1 MGSHQDLLLRYRLTD
16 FYKMVSLKVV
26 LAFAIMSST
35 VAIFVFRPPSKE
47 CRSDRDCQTFR
58 RTSSRRQSYLL
69 PGKCNKVPDTW
80 CHIGNFFGKRNR
92 CNAGSRC
99 AECLANE
106 DCASGKEGT
115 PECSNYSCRLIP
127 EKCSGHSQC
136 PGARKCSNDGRCIL
150 NKDWCDSD
158 YDCDGDQRCSYNVCV
173 DFCRHHWQCPGSFG
187 SQKCTNDGQCIPYK
201 DWCDSDHNCPG
212 DKKCSNNVCRNSCR
226 YDRDC
231 GVSQKCSDD
240 ICWAVA

>member
-26 LAFAIMSST
+26 MGFAIMSST

-99 AECLANE
+99 AECLANQ

-127 EKCSGHSQC
+127 EKCSVHSQC
-136 PGARKCSNDGRCIL
+136 PGGQKCS
-150 NKDWCDSD
+150 
-158 YDCDGDQRCSYNVCV
+158 
-173 DFCRHHWQCPGSFG
+173 
-187 SQKCTNDGQCIPYK
+187 NDGQCIPYK
-201 DWCDSDHNCPG
+201 DWCDSDYNCPR
-212 DKKCSNNVCRNSCR
+212 DQKCSNNVCRNSCR

-231 GVSQKCSDD
+231 GVSQKCLDD
-240 ICWAVA
+240 ICWMTSA

>member
-69 PGKCNKVPDTW
+69 PGKCNKVPDGW
-80 CHIGNFFGKRNR
+80 CHIGNFFGKQNR
-92 CNAGSRC
+92 CNDGSRC
-99 AECLANE
+99 AECLVNQ
-106 DCASGKEGT
+106 DCASGKEEGT
-115 PECSNYSCRLIP
+115 PECSNYSCCLIP
-127 EKCSGHSQC
+127 EKCSVHSQC
-136 PGARKCSNDGRCIL
+136 PGARKCS
-150 NKDWCDSD
+150 
-158 YDCDGDQRCSYNVCV
+158 
-173 DFCRHHWQCPGSFG
+173 
-187 SQKCTNDGQCIPYK
+187 NDGQCIPYK
-201 DWCDSDHNCPG
+201 DWCDSDYNCPG

>member
-1 MGSHQDLLLRYRLTD
+1 
-16 FYKMVSLKVV
+16 MVSLKVV

-47 CRSDRDCQTFR
+47 CRSDRDCRTFR

-69 PGKCNKVPDTW
+69 PGKCIKVADGW

-92 CNAGSRC
+92 CNDGSRC
-99 AECLANE
+99 AECLANQ

-158 YDCDGDQRCSYNVCV
+158 YNCSGDQRCSYNVCV
-173 DFCRHHWQCPGSFG
+173 DFCRYHSQCPG

-201 DWCDSDHNCPG
+201 DWCDSDYNCPR
-212 DKKCSNNVCRNSCR
+212 DQKCSNNVCRNSCR

>member
-26 LAFAIMSST
+26 MGFAIMSST

-99 AECLANE
+99 AKCLGNQ
-106 DCASGKEGT
+106 DCPSLE
-115 PECSNYSCRLIP
+115 ECSNYSCRLIP
-127 EKCSGHSQC
+127 GKCRVHAHC
-136 PGARKCSNDGRCIL
+136 T
-150 NKDWCDSD
+150 
-158 YDCDGDQRCSYNVCV
+158 
-173 DFCRHHWQCPGSFG
+173 G
-187 SQKCTNDGQCIPYK
+187 SQKCTNDGQCIIPHK
-201 DWCDSDHNCPG
+201 DWCDSDFNCSG
-212 DKKCSNNVCRNSCR
+212 FKKCSNNVCVDSCR

-231 GVSQKCSDD
+231 GVSQKCLND
-240 ICWAVA
+240 I

>member
-80 CHIGNFFGKRNR
+80 CHIGSWYLFANFFQKPSF
-92 CNAGSRC
+92 SRFLWE
-99 AECLANE
+99 AKPL
-106 DCASGKEGT
+106 
-115 PECSNYSCRLIP
+115 
-127 EKCSGHSQC
+127 
-136 PGARKCSNDGRCIL
+136 
-150 NKDWCDSD
+150 
-158 YDCDGDQRCSYNVCV
+158 QRWIAL
-173 DFCRHHWQCPGSFG
+173 R
-187 SQKCTNDGQCIPYK
+187 
-201 DWCDSDHNCPG
+201 
-212 DKKCSNNVCRNSCR
+212 
-226 YDRDC
+226 
-231 GVSQKCSDD
+231 
-240 ICWAVA
+240 

>member
-26 LAFAIMSST
+26 MGFAIMSST

-136 PGARKCSNDGRCIL
+136 PGARKCSN
-150 NKDWCDSD
+150 
-158 YDCDGDQRCSYNVCV
+158 NVCV
-173 DFCRHHWQCPGSFG
+173 DFCRYHSQCPG

-201 DWCDSDHNCPG
+201 DWCDSDYNCPG
-212 DKKCSNNVCRNSCR
+212 DQTCSNDGQCILNKDWCDSDYNCPGFDRYKCSNNVCRNSCR
-226 YDRDC
+226 DDRDC

>member
-1 MGSHQDLLLRYRLTD
+1 LFLPSPSCPQLLPYSFFALLLRSAAQTEIAGHSDELLRGDSRTS
-16 FYKMVSLKVV
+16 SLVN
-26 LAFAIMSST
+26 A
-35 VAIFVFRPPSKE
+35 SKWPTAGATLE
-47 CRSDRDCQTFR
+47 VGISCQTFFKNHLFR
-58 RTSSRRQSYLL
+58 
-69 PGKCNKVPDTW
+69 D
-80 CHIGNFFGKRNR
+80 FFGKRNR
-92 CNAGSRC
+92 CNDGSRC
-99 AECLANE
+99 AKCLANQ
-106 DCASGKEGT
+106 DCASGKEEGT

-158 YDCDGDQRCSYNVCV
+158 YNCSGDQRCSYNVCV
-173 DFCRHHWQCPGSFG
+173 DFCRYHSQCPG

-201 DWCDSDHNCPG
+201 DWCDSDYNCPR
-212 DKKCSNNVCRNSCR
+212 DQKCSNNVCRNSCR